1 MLHVPRVSSFISNQ
15 FFVLNLDWLI
25 WCTVSQI
32 SYFLMF
38 HYHTTRL
45 IPRLSITFCLFSGD
59 IYLSISIVT
68 VMSFFFFFFWFF
80 DISLLYYFKLSSFI
94 IYCLSSKDTYFTL
107 GISLLFS
114 FVIIFE
120 LFCCEFFETFVILS
134 AVLLPIKPP
143 VSWLYWISRYFL

>member
-1 MLHVPRVSSFISNQ
+1 MVDLVYCLTNFIFLDVPLSYYQINTKIINNILSFFWRYISFYINC
-15 FFVLNLDWLI
+15 NR
-25 WCTVSQI
+25 
-32 SYFLMF
+32 YE
-38 HYHTTRL
+38 
-45 IPRLSITFCLFSGD
+45 
-59 IYLSISIVT
+59 
-68 VMSFFFFFFWFF
+68 FFFFFFWFF

>member
-1 MLHVPRVSSFISNQ
+1 MVDLVYCLTNFIFLDVPLSYY
-15 FFVLNLDWLI
+15 
-25 WCTVSQI
+25 QI
-32 SYFLMF
+32 NTKIINNIL
-38 HYHTTRL
+38 
-45 IPRLSITFCLFSGD
+45 
-59 IYLSISIVT
+59 
-68 VMSFFFFFFWFF
+68 SFFWRYISFYINCNCYEFFILFWFF
-80 DISLLYYFKLSSFI
+80 DISLLYYFKLSSLI
-94 IYCLSSKDTYFTL
+94 TYCLSSKDTYFTL